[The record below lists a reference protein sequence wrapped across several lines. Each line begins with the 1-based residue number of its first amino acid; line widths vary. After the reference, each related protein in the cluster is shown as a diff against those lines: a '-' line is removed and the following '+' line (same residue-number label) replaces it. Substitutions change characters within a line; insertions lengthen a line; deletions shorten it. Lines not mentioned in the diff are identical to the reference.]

1 MTSFRNKSGEDIE
14 EKREN
19 TKDSNVFEVSAERRA
34 KTMIRTAKRPKMTH
48 LKTRV
53 P

>member
-1 MTSFRNKSGEDIE
+1 MSFTNKSGEDIE

-19 TKDSNVFEVSAERRA
+19 TKDSNVFEVSAERST
-34 KTMIRTAKRPKMTH
+34 KTMIRIAKRAVMTH
-48 LKTRV
+48 LIIRV